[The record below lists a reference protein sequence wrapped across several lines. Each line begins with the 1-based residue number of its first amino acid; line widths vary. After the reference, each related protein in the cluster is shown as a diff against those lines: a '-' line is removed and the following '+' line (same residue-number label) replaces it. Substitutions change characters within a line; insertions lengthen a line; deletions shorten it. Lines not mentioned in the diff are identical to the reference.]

1 LAYAQW
7 GYPSVLTHAAGNGIK
22 AAQQM
27 SVVTSG
33 VRANSYSNATILL
46 TMTSGS
52 AWIVAWCQTANNASN
67 DPASHLVVQ
76 AQ

>member
-1 LAYAQW
+1 
-7 GYPSVLTHAAGNGIK
+7 
-22 AAQQM
+22 M